1 MAVLPRVVEVVARVV
16 GAAVVTHP
24 AIVVDMGHIGMAWL
38 VGVVAVLML
47 LWCAVFLWWC
57 GMLWWWCAVLL
68 WRAVIRLGSAGGR
81 GVLLMRT
88 GWRAAMGFGWMLRV
102 HRKGQNG

>member
-24 AIVVDMGHIGMAWL
+24 AIAVDMGHIGMAWL

-47 LWCAVFLWWC
+47 LRSAVFLWWC
-57 GMLWWWCAVLL
+57 GMLWWGWAVLL
-68 WRAVIRLGSAGGR
+68 WHPGIRLGSAGGG

-88 GWRAAMGFGWMLRV
+88 GWRGALGLGWMLRV
-102 HRKGQNG
+102 PWEGQNG